1 MKRLAPAQPCPCGGV
16 SASHTA
22 SKAPKPLSY
31 GQCCGRWLEADAT
44 HGPFAPDAHHLM
56 RSRYSAF
63 VLEREDYLLA
73 TWQAGHRPATIE
85 FDPGVKWLGLEVRD
99 FCSTGADTAE
109 VEFVARQ
116 KPLSGQAVRLH
127 ERSRFVL
134 EGGRWLYLD
143 GTQF

>member
-1 MKRLAPAQPCPCGGV
+1 MSQRMCPCGQ
-16 SASHTA
+16 S
-22 SKAPKPLSY
+22 LSLE
-31 GQCCGRWLEADAT
+31 QCCGRLISGLEVADS
-44 HGPFAPDAHHLM
+44 PVQLM
-56 RSRYSAF
+56 RSRYTAF
-63 VLEREDYLLA
+63 VLEREDYLRA

-116 KPLSGQAVRLH
+116 KPPGGPAVRLH

>member
-1 MKRLAPAQPCPCGGV
+1 MKRLTPAQPCPCGGV
-16 SASHTA
+16 ST
-22 SKAPKPLSY
+22 SKVSKPLSY

-63 VLEREDYLLA
+63 VLEREDYLRA
-73 TWQAGHRPATIE
+73 TWQASHRPATIE